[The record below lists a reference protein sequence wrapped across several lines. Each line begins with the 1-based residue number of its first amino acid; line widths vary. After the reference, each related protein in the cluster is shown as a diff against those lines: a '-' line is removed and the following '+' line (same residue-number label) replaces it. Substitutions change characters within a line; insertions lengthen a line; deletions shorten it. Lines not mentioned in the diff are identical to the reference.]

1 MTEPILTRDPLGEW
15 AYRGLWIAI
24 IALPAVLTFVRWAF
38 MDKGIVW
45 TLWII
50 VGVGSVA
57 ALQVILA
64 GLAWVYRHRQWR
76 HWLGRVSSIS
86 SFVYY
91 GLWFLLALTFPDSDI
106 ATTFKSPLMHLFGDA
121 FGDSFGTV
129 LLVLV
134 GVAYL
139 VTLVSIVA
147 EGEKAVALDPT
158 GKSIKAIIASA
169 FSEKR
174 RPPR

>member
-76 HWLGRVSSIS
+76 HWLGAKSTIA

-91 GLWFLLALTFPDSDI
+91 GLWVLLALAMPDGEPGVI
-106 ATTFKSPLMHLFGDA
+106 YPSPFQR
-121 FGDSFGTV
+121 
-129 LLVLV
+129 LV
-134 GVAYL
+134 GQDAGEVLSTFLLWLVGAAYTA
-139 VTLVSIVA
+139 TLVGIVV
-147 EGEKAVALDPT
+147 EGERALATDPSGRT
-158 GKSIKAIIASA
+158 VKSIISSV
-169 FSEKR
+169 FER
-174 RPPR
+174 